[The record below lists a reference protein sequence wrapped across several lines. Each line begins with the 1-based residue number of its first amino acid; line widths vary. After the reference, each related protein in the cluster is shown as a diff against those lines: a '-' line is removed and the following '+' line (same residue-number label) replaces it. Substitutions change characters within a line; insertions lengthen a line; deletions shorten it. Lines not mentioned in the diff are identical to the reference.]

1 MLKLKDFIDEE
12 IEEGKGAISIKT
24 RIGRKL
30 SAIKSSGKRKAG
42 AKRFKKRKADAKRI
56 SMRAGKQT
64 RKDLFKRFAKGK
76 PKSKM
81 SAAQKRSIEAR
92 VDKLTSIAARMKRR
106 LIPVK
111 RKADLRR

>member
-1 MLKLKDFIDEE
+1 MLKFKDFIDEE

-30 SAIKSSGKRKAG
+30 SAIKSSG
-42 AKRFKKRKADAKRI
+42 KRKADAKRI